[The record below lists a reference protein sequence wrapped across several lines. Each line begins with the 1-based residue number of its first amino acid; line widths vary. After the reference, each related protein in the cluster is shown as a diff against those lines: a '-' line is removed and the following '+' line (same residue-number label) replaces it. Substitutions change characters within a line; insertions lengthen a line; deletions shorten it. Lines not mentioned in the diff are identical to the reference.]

1 MTPKVGDI
9 VYVEHL
15 KATGFVFKL
24 VRERIIGIE
33 LFHYQLS
40 PPQRYFRL
48 AQDNIKVLS

>member
-1 MTPKVGDI
+1 MNIKVGDI

-24 VRERIIGIE
+24 VTNRIIGIE

-48 AQDNIKVLS
+48 AQDNLRVLS